1 MASGDR
7 LLAGRYEL
15 GRALGV
21 GMVGEVYEARDRE
34 LDRRVT
40 VKLAHAHLASDEA
53 FRDRFGRA
61 ARQAAGIRHP
71 NVVVVHDIGGQARP
85 FVVAEQVDG
94 RSLRGLLR
102 EGRPLEPD
110 RAMRIA
116 VGVCSGLSAVHA
128 AGLVHGA
135 LTPANLLLGPDDDVK
150 VTDVGLAAATLGSSG
165 LAGAVRYLSPEQ
177 TQAGVADDRSDVYS
191 LGCCLYEMVTGRPPF
206 DGPTPFAIAARH
218 LREPPR
224 PPRIL
229 NAAVP
234 PALEATILRALAKN
248 PNDRHQTPVELRRAL
263 QHAVQPRRRPT
274 PAPPTTVG
282 APPADPPATG
292 GQAWRSPEPPST
304 RGQGLRPSGPLAVPP
319 REALVRALTKRPDP
333 LARLRPLGPVLAAF
347 LLMLLAAV
355 VVRVGQAP
363 GGAPVHEAA
372 TRAQGVQA
380 QVARR
385 VPPIVGVS
393 QAQATRRLLAAGLKV
408 GAVRRVRDQAVAE
421 GRVVGTVPTPG
432 SMLRKGGRVRLV
444 VSDGAGL
451 ATVQELIAFV
461 DQDPAAAGP
470 RGATFRSRLARLE
483 ELSGSRRRAEVA
495 DLLAIAKAG
504 AHNGNFTPRFSG
516 AAVAVLSRLAERS

>member
-1 MASGDR
+1 MASGKK

-15 GRALGV
+15 GPVLGA
-21 GMVGEVYEARDRE
+21 GMVGEVYQARDRE
-34 LDRRVT
+34 LDRRVA
-40 VKLAHAHLASDEA
+40 VKLAHAYLANDEA
-53 FRDRFGRA
+53 FADRFGRA

-71 NVVVVHDIGGQARP
+71 NVVVVYDLGGQARP
-85 FVVAEQVDG
+85 FVVAEHVDG
-94 RSLRGLLR
+94 RSLRGLICG
-102 EGRPLEPD
+102 GRPLEPD

-116 VGVCSGLSAVHA
+116 MGVCSGLSAVHA

-150 VTDVGLAAATLGSSG
+150 VTDVGLAAATLGSRG

-206 DGPTPFAIAARH
+206 DGPTPFAIAAGH
-218 LREPPR
+218 LREPP
-224 PPRIL
+224 PPRIV

-234 PALEATILRALAKN
+234 PALEATILQALAKN
-248 PNDRHQTPVELRRAL
+248 PHDRHQTPVELRRAL
-263 QHAVQPRRRPT
+263 QHATQPRRRPT
-274 PAPPTTVG
+274 PAPPTTLG

-292 GQAWRSPEPPST
+292 GLAWRPPEPPST
-304 RGQGLRPSGPLAVPP
+304 RRQGSRPSDPLAVPP
-319 REALVRALTKRPDP
+319 RAALVRALTKRPDP

-355 VVRVGQAP
+355 VVRAGPTP
-363 GGAPVHEAA
+363 GSAPVHAAA

-380 QVARR
+380 QVVPR
-385 VPPIVGVS
+385 VPPVVGAS
-393 QAQATRRLLAAGLKV
+393 QAQATRRLLAVGLRV

-432 SMLRKGGRVRLV
+432 SLLRKGGRVRLV
-444 VSDGAGL
+444 VSDGAGP
-451 ATVQELIAFV
+451 ATVQELIALV
-461 DQDPAAAGP
+461 DRDPAAAGP
-470 RGATFRSRLARLE
+470 RGPTFRGRLARLG

-495 DLLAIAKAG
+495 DLLAIARAG
-504 AHNGNFTPRFSG
+504 AHNGDFTPRFSG

>member
-1 MASGDR
+1 MASGEK

-15 GRALGV
+15 RRALGA

-34 LDRRVT
+34 LDRRVA
-40 VKLAHAHLASDEA
+40 VKLAHAYLAGDEA

-61 ARQAAGIRHP
+61 ARQAARIQHP
-71 NVVVVHDIGGQARP
+71 NVVMLYDLGGQARP
-85 FVVAEQVDG
+85 FVVVEHVDG

-102 EGRPLEPD
+102 GGRPLEPD
-110 RAMRIA
+110 TAMRIA
-116 VGVCSGLSAVHA
+116 MGVCSGLSAVHA
-128 AGLVHGA
+128 AGLVHGD
-135 LTPANLLLGPDDDVK
+135 LTPANLLLGPEGDVK
-150 VTDVGLAAATLGSSG
+150 VADVGLTAATLGSRG

-206 DGPTPFAIAARH
+206 DGPTPFAIAACH
-218 LREPPR
+218 LREQPPPPR
-224 PPRIL
+224 TV

-234 PALEATILRALAKN
+234 PALEAVILQALAKN

-263 QHAVQPRRRPT
+263 QHAAQPRRRPT
-274 PAPPTTVG
+274 QTPPTTVG
-282 APPADPPATG
+282 TPPADPSATG
-292 GQAWRSPEPPST
+292 GLALSPSD
-304 RGQGLRPSGPLAVPP
+304 PLAVAP

-355 VVRVGQAP
+355 VVRAGQEAP
-363 GGAPVHEAA
+363 GGAPVHEA
-372 TRAQGVQA
+372 TTPAQGVQA

-385 VPPIVGVS
+385 VPPVVGVS

-408 GAVRRVRDQAVAE
+408 GAVRHVRDQAVAE
-421 GRVVGTVPTPG
+421 GRVVRTDPTPG
-432 SMLRKGGRVRLV
+432 SMLHKGGRVRLV
-444 VSDGAGL
+444 VSDGAGP

-461 DQDPAAAGP
+461 DRYPAAAGP
-470 RGATFRSRLARLE
+470 RGPTFRGRLARLD
-483 ELSGSRRRAEVA
+483 ELSGSRRQAEVA
-495 DLLAIAKAG
+495 DLLAIARAG
-504 AHNGNFTPRFSG
+504 AHNGDFTPRFSG